1 MKTEQLNRA
10 TGLLIIEVIN
20 SNPNGDPDRE
30 SDPRQRPDER
40 GEISPV
46 SFKRKLRDL
55 VENKEGPVWQT
66 IKEKM
71 GLNDEEFMILEQRGR
86 DRKLIESELKD
97 GKFIRKYWDA
107 RLFGNTFLEEG
118 SSTSIKTGAVQF
130 GMGVSIA
137 PILIE
142 RQTTT
147 NKSGV
152 QEGKDRGMAPL
163 AYRIV
168 QHGVYT
174 MPFFVNSS
182 AAQQSGCTK
191 QDVELM
197 LKLIPYAYPHT
208 ASYIRP
214 AVEIRHAWYMEHRG
228 ALGSCSDFALIEALT
243 PKKINEP
250 DRPSFNWQD
259 YDVPTQLPDELAKKL
274 LSIADLMKDMA

>member
-1 MKTEQLNRA
+1 MEQLNRA

-66 IKEKM
+66 IKGKM

-86 DRKLIESELKD
+86 DRKLIENELND
-97 GKFIRKYWDA
+97 GKFVRKYWDA
-107 RLFGNTFLEEG
+107 RLFGKTFLEKEA
-118 SSTSIKTGAVQF
+118 STSIKTGAVQY

-168 QHGVYT
+168 QHGVYP

-182 AAQQSGCTK
+182 AAKQSGCTK
-191 QDVELM
+191 QDVDLM

-250 DRPSFNWQD
+250 DRPSLIWQD
-259 YDVPTQLPDELAKKL
+259 YNVPTQLPDEFAQKL
-274 LSIADLMKDMA
+274 LSITDLMKDMA